1 MKKVLKNTIK
11 IALIFIVLTGLFF
24 LLLQINRDSL
34 LRFLE
39 KSQRLDAEMLIIEA
53 WLPYAA
59 IEMAESEIHNHGYDY
74 IVTTGIKSS
83 ELDFCMVAMNGYLI
97 FYPGFSSKPGEEN
110 EHHKIE
116 VVARSKMGGKY
127 CSHFNFFINDSLITD
142 FNADE
147 KPGKYKVEWNAPL
160 AEIDS
165 LMFQFTNDYLDDKG
179 DRNLYIKEIIFDD
192 SLIIPYQFNSV
203 FDIGKLGGN
212 DRTKNDYESH
222 PELVRNKLI
231 ASGIDS
237 SKIIAVTGSKT
248 RINRTLTGA
257 LAFRDW
263 LLESGQNVKDVNII
277 SMGIHAR
284 RTWMTYKKVL
294 GKSYSI
300 GIIALPES
308 GYEVSERSK
317 RYAAITE
324 TLDLVYYWVILLL
337 Y

>member
-11 IALIFIVLTGLFF
+11 ISLIFIALAGLLL
-24 LLLQINRDSL
+24 LLLQIYKDSL
-34 LRFLE
+34 FRFLE
-39 KSQRLDAEMLIIEA
+39 KSQILDAEMLVIEA
-53 WLPYAA
+53 WLPDPA
-59 IEMAESEIHNHGYDY
+59 IEMAKSEIHNRDYDF
-74 IVTTGIKSS
+74 IITTGIKSS

-97 FYPGFSSKPGEEN
+97 FYPGLSSKTGFDN
-110 EHHKIE
+110 EHHEIE

-127 CSHFNFFINDSLITD
+127 CSHFNFYINDSLIAD

-147 KPGKYKVEWNAPL
+147 KPGKFKVEWNAPL
-160 AEIDS
+160 FEIDS
-165 LMFQFTNDYLDDKG
+165 LMFEFTNDYLDDKG
-179 DRNLYIKEIIFDD
+179 DRNLYIKEIIVDD
-192 SLIIPYQFNSV
+192 TLVIPYQFNSV

-212 DRTKNDYESH
+212 DRTINDYESH
-222 PELVRNKLI
+222 PEIVRNKLLV
-231 ASGIDS
+231 SGIDS
-237 SKIIAVTGSKT
+237 SKVIAVTGSKT

-263 LLESGQNVKDVNII
+263 LLESGHNVKDVNII

-294 GKSYSI
+294 GKSYNI
-300 GIIALPES
+300 GIIALPEP
-308 GYEVSERSK
+308 GYEVSERTK
-317 RYAAITE
+317 CFAALTE

>member
-1 MKKVLKNTIK
+1 MKKIVVIGIIIL
-11 IALIFIVLTGLFF
+11 ALAF
-24 LLLQINRDSL
+24 LLFAILLINRSDL
-34 LRFLE
+34 KHYLE
-39 KSQRLDAEMLIIEA
+39 KSQKVEANMLIIES
-53 WLPYAA
+53 WLPDPA
-59 IEMAESEIHNHGYDY
+59 IEMAKIEIHNHSYDF

-97 FYPGFSSKPGEEN
+97 FYPGFSSKKGYDN
-110 EHHKIE
+110 GHHQIG

-127 CSHFNFFINDSLITD
+127 CSHFNFYINDSLIAD

-179 DRNLYIKEIIFDD
+179 DRNLYIKEIIIDD
-192 SLIIPYQFNSV
+192 SLVIPYQFNSV
-203 FDIGKLGGN
+203 FDIGMLGGN
-212 DRTKNDYESH
+212 DRTINDYESH
-222 PELVRNKLI
+222 PEIVRNKLI

-237 SKIIAVTGSKT
+237 SKVIAVTGSKT

-263 LLESGQNVKDVNII
+263 LLESGQKVSDVNII

-294 GKSYSI
+294 GKSYNI

-308 GYEVSERSK
+308 GHEISERSK
-317 RYAAITE
+317 HFAAITE
-324 TLDLVYYWVILLL
+324 TLDLIYYWVILLL

>member
-1 MKKVLKNTIK
+1 LKKVLKNTIK
-11 IALIFIVLTGLFF
+11 ITLIFISLAGLLF
-24 LLLQINRDSL
+24 LLLQNYSDNL
-34 LRFLE
+34 LKFLE
-39 KSQRLDAEMLIIEA
+39 KSHRLDAEMLVIEA
-53 WLPYAA
+53 WLPDPA
-59 IEMAESEIHNHGYDY
+59 IEMAKSEIHNQSYDF

-97 FYPGFSSKPGEEN
+97 FYPGLRSNEGYDS

-127 CSHFNFFINDSLITD
+127 CSHFNFYINDSIIAD

-160 AEIDS
+160 SEIDS
-165 LMFQFTNDYLDDKG
+165 LMFEFTNDYLDVKG

-192 SLIIPYQFNSV
+192 SLVIPYQFNSV
-203 FDIGKLGGN
+203 FDIGNLGGN
-212 DRTKNDYESH
+212 DRTINDYESH
-222 PELVRNKLI
+222 PEIVRNKLI
-231 ASGIDS
+231 KSGIDS
-237 SKIIAVTGSKT
+237 SKVIAVTGSKT

-263 LLESGQNVKDVNII
+263 LMESGQNVRDVNII

-294 GKSYSI
+294 GKSYNI

-308 GYEVSERSK
+308 GNEISEKSK

-324 TLDLVYYWVILLL
+324 TLDLVYYWVILIFF
-337 Y
+337 